1 MEEGMSK
8 TRSGHSY
15 VWCRIEDLREQAEKN
30 PFSCLSV
37 DYELESRH
45 FFREHFTPPSTPEA
59 KAVSKR
65 DLLGFDFP
73 GCHRR
78 NREEAEEKAFQDGLD
93 LGCWRDREKMEA
105 DEIRRTVSDAM
116 DYFIREQGSI
126 LSRDQGGTSV
136 RTGLDVLS
144 PQSLLMQV
152 ACAYQ
157 AEDLLECA
165 TEEEWI
171 KANWDREYYFEEE
184 YDATGTLQE
193 KGYSLVW
200 KSGDKG
206 SELSFIMKTG
216 EDPPVRMVKSAMD
229 SILQEIVW
237 RSHESFIGDSSIVVF
252 SDRAAEDIAVYRKRT
267 IEGSWEEH
275 DAGWKETEVE
285 DGSPYAWELSMG
297 ALSASGVPLFG
308 HMAGEYVRQT
318 DGTYSLSRYALGIAV
333 SVSTREKAE
342 FRRGRKIEEGYLLD
356 YDLPEG
362 RKEEVIQEN
371 RRWIEKIVEPC
382 KGKRKVS
389 WTAEVEI
396 GELGY
401 RDDVEVTIT
410 YRISGLTEKNT
421 RAVAEELRQRG
432 FANDVVLFSLLTGEE
447 ERWER

>member
-1 MEEGMSK
+1 MNRVNS
-8 TRSGHSY
+8 SHSY
-15 VWCRIEDLREQAEKN
+15 VWCRIKDLGEETGMN

-59 KAVSKR
+59 EAVSKR
-65 DLLGFDFP
+65 GLLGFDFS

-93 LGCWRDREKMEA
+93 LGYWRDREKMEA

-116 DYFIREQGSI
+116 DYFIREHESI
-126 LSRDQGGTSV
+126 QSRDQGGSSV

-152 ACAYQ
+152 AFAYQ
-157 AEDLLECA
+157 AEELLECA

-171 KANWDREYYFEEE
+171 KDNWDKEYYFEEE
-184 YDATGTLQE
+184 YEATGTLKE
-193 KGYSLVW
+193 KGYGLVW
-200 KSGDKG
+200 KSRDRG
-206 SELSFIMKTG
+206 SEFSFIMETG
-216 EDPPVRMVKSAMD
+216 ENPPVRMIKGAMD
-229 SILQEIVW
+229 SILKKIIW
-237 RSHESFIGDSSIVVF
+237 RSYERFTGDSSIVVF
-252 SDRAAEDIAVYRKRT
+252 SGRAAEGVTVYRR
-267 IEGSWEEH
+267 IVEGSWEEH
-275 DAGWKETEVE
+275 DTGWKETKVE

-297 ALSASGVPLFG
+297 ALSASGSPLFG

-371 RRWIEKIVEPC
+371 RRWMEKIVEPY

-389 WTAEVEI
+389 WSAELEM

-410 YRISGLTEKNT
+410 YHISGLTEKNT
-421 RAVAEELRQRG
+421 KAVAEELRQRG

>member
-1 MEEGMSK
+1 MNRVNS
-8 TRSGHSY
+8 SHSY
-15 VWCRIEDLREQAEKN
+15 VWCRTKDLGEETGMN

-59 KAVSKR
+59 EAVSKR
-65 DLLGFDFP
+65 GLLGFDFS

-116 DYFIREQGSI
+116 DYFIREHESI
-126 LSRDQGGTSV
+126 QSRDQGGSSV

-152 ACAYQ
+152 AFAYQ
-157 AEDLLECA
+157 AEELLECA

-171 KANWDREYYFEEE
+171 KDNWDKEYYFEEE
-184 YDATGTLQE
+184 YEATGTLKE
-193 KGYSLVW
+193 KGYGLVW
-200 KSGDKG
+200 KSRDRG
-206 SELSFIMKTG
+206 SEFSFIMETG
-216 EDPPVRMVKSAMD
+216 ENPPVRMIKGAMD
-229 SILQEIVW
+229 SILKKIIW
-237 RSHESFIGDSSIVVF
+237 RSYERFTGDSSIVVF
-252 SDRAAEDIAVYRKRT
+252 SGRAAEGITVYRR
-267 IEGSWEEH
+267 IVEGSWEEH
-275 DAGWKETEVE
+275 DTGWKETKVE
-285 DGSPYAWELSMG
+285 DGSPHAWELSMG
-297 ALSASGVPLFG
+297 ALSASGSPLFG
-308 HMAGEYVRQT
+308 HMAGEYVRQA

-333 SVSTREKAE
+333 SVSTLEKAE

-356 YDLPEG
+356 YGLPEG
-362 RKEEVIQEN
+362 REEEVIQEE
-371 RRWIEKIVEPC
+371 RRWIEKIVEPY

-389 WTAEVEI
+389 WSAELEI